1 MSGNRSSIED
11 FFNAVDPVR
20 VTDSTPPYTM
30 STPSTAT
37 ATHPTHPRYGYPH
50 SSYQATTSYP
60 APTTAAGAR
69 LANPYTYAVPS
80 PTTTTLPYAPSSRV
94 APTTSTP
101 SGMASHPSGS
111 SAAPSQSSRRKKPD
125 WGEFYKNGIPKE
137 VIVIDDS
144 PGPESAKAAPPLLN
158 HASTGHPP
166 APQPAGKRRRT
177 GIETAYD
184 LGYYDRPSFS
194 INPQQYGETSHSLST
209 DRTTSLH
216 TTAPTSLGSQG
227 SSGASNGVYYEDA
240 SIGQKRKRTTRK
252 STRDEQKRREL
263 ENVGD
268 AFLSYVPPP
277 HPVIKAKDVPVPLVR
292 DVSATPAV

>member
-1 MSGNRSSIED
+1 
-11 FFNAVDPVR
+11 
-20 VTDSTPPYTM
+20 M

-37 ATHPTHPRYGYPH
+37 ATHPTHQHYGYPH

-60 APTTAAGAR
+60 TPTTAAGAR
-69 LANPYTYAVPS
+69 LANPYTYSIPS
-80 PTTTTLPYAPSSRV
+80 STTSTTTLPYAQPSRA
-94 APTTSTP
+94 APATSTP
-101 SGMASHPSGS
+101 TVMASHPSGS
-111 SAAPSQSSRRKKPD
+111 SAAPSQSGRRKKPD

-144 PGPESAKAAPPLLN
+144 PAPEASKTAAPPPPP
-158 HASTGHPP
+158 HGVTSTGQPP
-166 APQPAGKRRRT
+166 VAQPAGKRRRT

-194 INPQQYGETSHSLST
+194 INPQQYGEESSAHSLST

-227 SSGASNGVYYEDA
+227 SSGTSNGVYYEDA
-240 SIGQKRKRTTRK
+240 TVGQKRKRTTRK

-263 ENVGD
+263 ENAPD
-268 AFLSYVPPP
+268 AFPNYVPPSKP
-277 HPVIKAKDVPVPLVR
+277 IIKAKDVPVPVIR
-292 DVSATPAV
+292 DVRFPLLKIRVFSEGE